1 MNDISVHLGFLRKL
15 VWSDILLLV
24 VILAGCSL
32 LVLLTRWMVRLA
44 AERVGPHRRLLILRV
59 APIIRLLIWIAA
71 IIFVVPILVSSP
83 ISRDVATLLATLGLD
98 ARFCLPGLC
107 QQLDRRGRDHH
118 RE

>member
-71 IIFVVPILVSSP
+71 IIFVVPILVEP
-83 ISRDVATLLATLGLD
+83 NFEDVATLLATLGLTLAFAFRD
-98 ARFCLPGLC
+98 YASSLIAG
-107 QQLDRRGRDHH
+107 GRDHH